1 MMPKNFRARAM
12 IAFPV
17 PRAATLQGLQASKFQ
32 PLCLSKMVGSCTA
45 SYGGA
50 SVTGLTN
57 LNIEVFS
64 LNHISSP

>member
-1 MMPKNFRARAM
+1 
-12 IAFPV
+12 
-17 PRAATLQGLQASKFQ
+17 LQGSQAFNFQ

-64 LNHISSP
+64 LNHISSL